1 MTPRSYV
8 YLVFYGQLI
17 DEDKLIVRKIKG
29 YSYRGY
35 YQDVLITRY
44 LSSSGY
50 KSNSMEQTRK
60 KIVLIPTV
68 SK

>member
-1 MTPRSYV
+1 MTPRSYL

-35 YQDVLITRY
+35 YQDVLITR
-44 LSSSGY
+44 
-50 KSNSMEQTRK
+50 
-60 KIVLIPTV
+60 
-68 SK
+68 